1 MSTEKKLNSQTAY
14 ELLTEGII
22 TNEKDLSEDK
32 NRWIMHCIYTGIAAG
47 RIAERLQCD
56 ADYAKA
62 LGYIHDIGRR
72 ISHPKHPTEGYFYMK
87 GLGYDEKAM
96 ICLTHSFIDNDIT
109 KAAGPFLPEEAYN
122 IVQPHLFKN
131 SPSIYD
137 SIIQLCDL
145 FCLETGF
152 TTLEKRILDIS
163 TRKGVVPGSFEHF
176 QSAINLKQR
185 LEKAMGNISLYSLFP
200 EISEEDLLQQED
212 HYNQLIELF
221 ETTSFKKLNVGLDID
236 NVVSDF
242 DGFLEEEFAKEDKNK
257 RDRGIINPEGSWLK
271 DCYDWSLE
279 EVDRFFEENME
290 EFATRLPVK
299 DGAQYNMHK
308 LHHDGHRVTLI
319 SNRVYP
325 HYTNAYFTTKNWL
338 DENHLYYDD
347 LVLSTSSDKSQEC
360 RDYNIDIMYDDNP
373 YNCRQLINSGID
385 CSLVGTNYWK
395 KEKEGLRIVA
405 NWKELC
411 QEVNDISMQQSVNEM
426 QTENKKLVKAK

>member
-22 TNEKDLSEDK
+22 TNERDLSEDK

-47 RIAERLQCD
+47 RIVERLQCD

-72 ISHPKHPTEGYFYMK
+72 ISHPKHPTEGYFYMRD
-87 GLGYDEKAM
+87 LGYDEEAM

-185 LEKAMGNISLYSLFP
+185 LEKSMGNISLYSLFP

-242 DGFLEEEFAKEDKNK
+242 DGFLEEEFA
-257 RDRGIINPEGSWLK
+257 
-271 DCYDWSLE
+271 
-279 EVDRFFEENME
+279 
-290 EFATRLPVK
+290 TRLPVK
-299 DGAQYNMHK
+299 EGAQYNMHK

-325 HYTNAYFTTKNWL
+325 HYTKL
-338 DENHLYYDD
+338 I
-347 LVLSTSSDKSQEC
+347 SQLK
-360 RDYNIDIMYDDNP
+360 I
-373 YNCRQLINSGID
+373 G
-385 CSLVGTNYWK
+385 
-395 KEKEGLRIVA
+395 
-405 NWKELC
+405 
-411 QEVNDISMQQSVNEM
+411 
-426 QTENKKLVKAK
+426 